1 MKKFLLIVCL
11 FLGVGMV
18 SYSQD
23 NDGGGR
29 IQALKIAFLTKK
41 LNLSPE
47 EAQRFWP
54 IYNKY
59 EDEIRKARLD
69 NRTDELKR
77 EEKILDVRKKFNG
90 EFLKAL
96 SSEKVNSFF
105 KIEKEFNNYL
115 QKEIME
121 RRQQRIER
129 NRLRQQ

>member
-1 MKKFLLIVCL
+1 MKKFLLIFCL

-59 EDEIRKARLD
+59 EDEIRKAKLD

>member
-1 MKKFLLIVCL
+1 MKKFLLIFCL
-11 FLGVGMV
+11 LLGVGMV

-59 EDEIRKARLD
+59 EDEIRKAKLD